1 MKNRIFF
8 GSIIFTF
15 LFLIALPT
23 HASGWIEKEKGTIQ
37 GLQAITKAGD
47 NYFAVGNGSNI
58 IRSTDNGN
66 TWAVYDQSGSVYWQ
80 DIETTGQKVRAVGE
94 GGTLREST
102 NSGLTWSQRNLEI
115 TDTFYD
121 IETSSER
128 GYIVG
133 TNGRILYYGANTDT
147 WNTTTSNTTLAL
159 YGVQD
164 RGDGTAWVVGS
175 EGIILTTINSGITWT
190 NKGKAADTD
199 LLAVW
204 FISSSTG
211 YVVGKNGTIRKT
223 TDSGYSWSTVS
234 VSGLSTQTLY
244 DIEVVGDDIVIV
256 GDKIIVR
263 SQDGGKTWTATD
275 FITQNF
281 TLRDVY
287 FPSANELW
295 VAGTK
300 DDSQSVIMKW
310 EGDPSPRQG
319 GVQDDTSPVIL
330 SEPEASEGSL
340 IKLACVGV
348 TATEDP
354 CRAVY
359 FYASDG
365 KRHAFP
371 NDKVFF
377 TWFDNFDGVKEVSAS
392 FMSSLTLGK
401 NVTYHPGTKMVK
413 FQTVPTVYAVSKKGE
428 LRAITSEQIATE
440 LYGATWNKQIDDISD
455 AFVGNYTFGAKINST
470 SDYDVATQKTSV
482 TNLDQNF

>member
-1 MKNRIFF
+1 MKFYKSIF
-8 GSIIFTF
+8 GSLVFTF
-15 LFLIALPT
+15 LFFIAFPT
-23 HASGWIEKEKGTIQ
+23 HASGWIEKEKGIIQ
-37 GLQAITKAGD
+37 GLQGITKAGD

-80 DIETTGQKVRAVGE
+80 DIETTGTKVRAVGE

-133 TNGRILYYGANTDT
+133 TNGRIMYYGFNTDT
-147 WNTTTSNTTLAL
+147 WHSATSSTTLAL

-175 EGIILTTINSGITWT
+175 EGILLKTIDSGITWT

-199 LLAVW
+199 LHAVW
-204 FISSSTG
+204 FTTSSSG

-223 TDSGYSWSTVS
+223 TDSGYSWATVS
-234 VSGLSTQTLY
+234 VIGLSTQKLY
-244 DIEVVGDDIVIV
+244 DIEAIGDDIVIV

-275 FITQNF
+275 YTSQNF
-281 TLRDVY
+281 TFRDVY
-287 FPSANELW
+287 FPFADELW
-295 VAGTK
+295 IAGTK
-300 DDSQSVIMKW
+300 DDVQSVIMKW
-310 EGDPSPRQG
+310 EAVPQTPVDTVISPEPVE
-319 GVQDDTSPVIL
+319 GVKV
-330 SEPEASEGSL
+330 EASPNSL
-340 IKLACVGV
+340 IKLACVGS
-348 TATEDP
+348 TAANDP
-354 CRAVY
+354 CRSVY

-377 TWFDNFDGVKEVSAS
+377 TWFDNFDSVKEVSAS
-392 FMSSLTLGK
+392 FMSSLPLGK

-428 LRAITSEQIATE
+428 LHAITSEQIATE

-455 AFVGNYTFGAKINST
+455 SFFGNYTFGVKINST

-482 TNLDQNF
+482 TGLSENF

>member
-1 MKNRIFF
+1 MKNRFFIRSMIFVL
-8 GSIIFTF
+8 
-15 LFLIALPT
+15 LFFISLPT

-37 GLQAITKAGD
+37 GLQGITKAGD

-66 TWAVYDQSGSVYWQ
+66 TWTVYDQSGNVYWQ
-80 DIETTGQKVRAVGE
+80 DIETTGTTVRAVGE

-102 NSGLTWSQRNLEI
+102 NNGLTWSQRKLEI

-121 IETSSER
+121 IDASSEH

-133 TNGRILYYGANTDT
+133 TNGRILYYGSNTDT

-159 YGVQD
+159 FGVQD

-175 EGIILTTINSGITWT
+175 EGILLKTTDSGITWT
-190 NKGKAADTD
+190 NKGKATDTD

-204 FISSSTG
+204 FTSSSSG

-223 TDSGYSWSTVS
+223 TDSGYSWSTIS

-244 DIEVVGDDIVIV
+244 DIEAVGDDIVIV

-275 FITQNF
+275 YTPQNF

-287 FPSANELW
+287 YPSTNELW
-295 VAGTK
+295 IAGTK
-300 DDSQSVIMKW
+300 DDYQSVILKW
-310 EGDPSPRQG
+310 EAVTETPVDTVISPEPVEG
-319 GVQDDTSPVIL
+319 GTA
-330 SEPEASEGSL
+330 EAVAGNL
-340 IKLACVGV
+340 IKLACQVN
-348 TATEDP
+348 AQINDP
-354 CRAVY
+354 CKAVY

-377 TWFDNFDGVKEVSAS
+377 TWFDNFDSVKEVSSS
-392 FMSSLTLGK
+392 FMSSLQLGK

-413 FQTVPTVYAVSKKGE
+413 FQTVPTVYTVSKKGE
-428 LRAITSEQIATE
+428 LRAIASEQIATE
-440 LYGATWNKQIDDISD
+440 LYGSTWNKQIDDISD
-455 AFVGNYTFGAKINST
+455 AFVGNYTFGLKINST
-470 SDYDVATQKTSV
+470 SDYDVATEKTSV
-482 TNLDQNF
+482 AGLDANF